1 MRQTAGAMPL
11 RQVRPIF
18 LETKETSMT
27 DDTDR
32 PAGGDGAAAP
42 KPAKII
48 LPAPKKGFD
57 PASLKG
63 GKHPGGKP
71 LRGGKMTLPGKSRGR
86 G

>member
-1 MRQTAGAMPL
+1 MPNDDNSQDPAANPPL
-11 RQVRPIF
+11 ARP
-18 LETKETSMT
+18 
-27 DDTDR
+27 
-32 PAGGDGAAAP
+32 
-42 KPAKII
+42 
-48 LPAPKKGFD
+48 PAPPVKAPPKRGFD

>member
-1 MRQTAGAMPL
+1 
-11 RQVRPIF
+11 
-18 LETKETSMT
+18 MT

-32 PAGGDGAAAP
+32 PADGDGAPAP

-57 PASLKG
+57 PSSLKG
-63 GKHPGGKP
+63 GKQPGGKTM
-71 LRGGKMTLPGKSRGR
+71 RSSKMTLPGKSRGR